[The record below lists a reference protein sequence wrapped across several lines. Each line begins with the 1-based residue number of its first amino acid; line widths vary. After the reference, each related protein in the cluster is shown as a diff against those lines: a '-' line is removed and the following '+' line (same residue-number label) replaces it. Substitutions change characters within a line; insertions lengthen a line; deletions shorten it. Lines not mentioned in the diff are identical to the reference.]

1 MTKKN
6 GHPEPPAKDLAR
18 GGALRERAVGTALF
32 FSFLP
37 NERGGLA
44 KGLVLCYNELLN
56 LSKKEATPMFRIVKK
71 RVLNENTVLMTVA
84 APAVARLAR
93 PGQFIIFRTHEGGER
108 IPLTIAAYD
117 AKAGTVTIIFQT
129 VGASTAILGA
139 MNEGDDILDF
149 VGPLG
154 TPSEFEGESR
164 VAVIGGGLGCA
175 IAWPQ
180 AKYLFEQGIPV
191 DMIAGFRNREAV
203 ILEDEMRAACN
214 DLLLMT
220 DDGSYGTHGL
230 VTAGLEEK
238 IKAGVQ
244 YSRVIAIGP
253 PMMMKFVCALTKQ
266 YGIPTTV
273 SLNPIMIDGTG
284 MCGGC
289 RVRVGGEYKFACVD
303 GPDFDGHQV
312 DFDELIRRNRMYA
325 AEERHRRE
333 ETCNLLKKS

>member
-1 MTKKN
+1 
-6 GHPEPPAKDLAR
+6 
-18 GGALRERAVGTALF
+18 
-32 FSFLP
+32 
-37 NERGGLA
+37 
-44 KGLVLCYNELLN
+44 
-56 LSKKEATPMFRIVKK
+56 MFRILEK
-71 RVLNENTVLMTVA
+71 RILNENTVFMTVS
-84 APAVARLAR
+84 APAVARRAR

-108 IPLTIAAYD
+108 IPLTIAGYD
-117 AKAGTVTIIFQT
+117 AERGSVTIIFQT

-139 MNEGDDILDF
+139 MEEGDEILDF

-180 AKYLFEQGIPV
+180 AKFLHAEGVAV
-191 DMIAGFRNREAV
+191 DMIAGFRNKDAV
-203 ILEDEMRAACN
+203 ILEDEMRAAC
-214 DLLLMT
+214 DELTVMT

-238 IKAGVQ
+238 IKAGVH

-266 YGIPTTV
+266 YDIPTTV
-273 SLNPIMIDGTG
+273 SLNPSMIDGTG

-303 GPDFDGHQV
+303 GPDFDGHAV
-312 DFDELIRRNRMYA
+312 DFDELIRRNRMYS
-325 AEERHRRE
+325 EQERHKRE
-333 ETCNLLKKS
+333 ETCNLLQKK